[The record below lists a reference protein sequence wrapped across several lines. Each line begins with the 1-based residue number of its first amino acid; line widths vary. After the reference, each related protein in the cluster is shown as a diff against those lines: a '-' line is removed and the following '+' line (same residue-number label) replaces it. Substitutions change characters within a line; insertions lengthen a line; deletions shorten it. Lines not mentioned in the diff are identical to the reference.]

1 MFTFDSFAAAREKMV
16 RRQLYR
22 RGIHSQRVLDA
33 FRNVP
38 REVFVPP
45 AERGEAYV
53 DRALPIECGQTISQP
68 YIVGLMTEALQ
79 LQGTETV
86 LEIGTGSGYQTAIL
100 ALLATRVISV
110 ERHAELSAK
119 AGEVL
124 RDLNYENIEL
134 IVADGTLGWP
144 SAAPYDR
151 ILVAAAA
158 AGVPNALLE
167 QLSDGGILVIPVG
180 DAVSQTLV
188 AVRKVNGKPVASQLS
203 PCRFVPLV
211 GAYKPDGEESDG

>member
-1 MFTFDSFAAAREKMV
+1 MSSPYDAARERMV

-33 FRNVP
+33 FRRVP
-38 REVFVPP
+38 RELFVP
-45 AERGEAYV
+45 AGERRDAYA

-68 YIVGLMTEALQ
+68 YIVGLMTDALQ
-79 LQGTETV
+79 LQGNETV

-100 ALLATRVISV
+100 AELAAQVVSV

-119 AGEVL
+119 AGQVL
-124 RDLNYENIEL
+124 RELECENVEL

-144 SAAPYDR
+144 AAAPYDR

-158 AGVPNALLE
+158 AGVPNAMLE
-167 QLSDGGILVIPVG
+167 QLREDGILVIPVG
-180 DAVSQTLV
+180 DAFSQSLV
-188 AVRKVNGKPVASQLS
+188 AVRKVNGKPVATQLS

-211 GAYKPDGEESDG
+211 GAYKPDGENSGE